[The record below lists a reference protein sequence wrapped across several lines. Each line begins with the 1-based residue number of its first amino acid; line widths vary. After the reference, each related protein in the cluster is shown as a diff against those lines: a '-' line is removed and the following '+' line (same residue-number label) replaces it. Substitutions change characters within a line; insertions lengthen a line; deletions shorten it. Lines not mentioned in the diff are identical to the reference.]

1 MKEENLRL
9 QNVISFV
16 FISLLIFIFTAN
28 QFIMRPTAA
37 RSLHIQC
44 VRTGVRSFIFQVSN
58 SFCFFFC
65 KFFALHFRFFTL
77 NMVYWRYYNLH
88 FVAVV
93 AIGLGFLKI
102 CCIFSTVSI
111 LR

>member
-37 RSLHIQC
+37 RSSHIQC
-44 VRTGVRSFIFQVSN
+44 VHTAVRSFIFQVSN
-58 SFCFFFC
+58 SFCFS
-65 KFFALHFRFFTL
+65 FANFLRFTL
-77 NMVYWRYYNLH
+77 DFLH
-88 FVAVV
+88 
-93 AIGLGFLKI
+93 
-102 CCIFSTVSI
+102 
-111 LR
+111 